1 MTEAAADSN
10 EDPLEETEDLEPLEP
25 DDGGTFQQVTN
36 LLNIMDSGAAKTDAA
51 GAGPDMRKTL
61 ASVIITEK
69 ATSEP
74 SVVMNALIRCLQVPK
89 ISTQRKV
96 NIYNILQEIIQQE
109 GELEEQGVQR
119 LVAIAS
125 KEMRETLE
133 AEGYVKAEVASDT
146 LAALSRNHFSL
157 VMYELQHHLKPL
169 NLTDEFVIITLAKLA
184 NGNVFEFMPYMG
196 ITLATIFTM
205 LRLANEAKMRQVIC
219 SATETFCETVQF
231 YLRHLED
238 SVYPV
243 MTEDQFAVKLFP
255 LYRYF
260 VTVWLRNQNP
270 EVKLGVIKSLKP
282 MLNLLLP
289 NDDLRDQVYDYIP
302 LLLAE
307 YRGSLEALFITQVL
321 RQILEMSVTTNTPV
335 PEMQLHTIFT
345 ELHVQV
351 CAKVPAQQQY
361 SSQNLVE
368 IVQCF
373 IALARSYP
381 KELMKF
387 FFSQIEM
394 SKEAI
399 RVGTLT
405 LIRAVVSADEPRMN
419 IRTISLAIRVV
430 KNTLSDTRFKVRMA
444 ILRIIGQLALSGYQ
458 DRIKGWG
465 LKYVSVQ
472 LTLSTYKLTNHRES
486 FYQRDLEEKMV
497 HKVTM
502 DTVRIITSSV
512 SGMTN
517 EFWVRLLC
525 YIMETDYTEALTPI
539 CISLTNLAERQLH
552 TKDAAAGVASKSKH
566 GSVQKSR
573 QPGQR
578 PALII
583 PEEVLKLCKLP
594 LAGSF
599 LMSPPPAP
607 CPRTPPCG
615 DSAVLQ
621 VWLVWVSVS
630 QQVPSVDLPA
640 PQKLL
645 ARLLVLMS
653 SPYKGEGRGI
663 AMLNLLRTLSQSIA
677 PSMADMWEVEIPLL
691 VKYLEEHTEF
701 TWNQKTWED
710 KLIQFLRNSLKKTR
724 GSNWSLRLSKEL
736 NNQIESF
743 DSPSLEKGFLYRALG
758 FTLAMGLEADKV
770 EVLLLELLYKTDYSN
785 DFDREG
791 VILCFGLCA
800 RGQVKTV
807 LNVLHDF
814 EERIQESEQSWQ
826 IGAWRKDHPWRR
838 ETVKSALMVIYSCVA
853 SYCHPQMLL
862 THVDNP
868 ITAKIIHHYS
878 SSCQDICLKMAFM
891 KSVMQ
896 VTKAIKNIKDLEDF
910 QFAQKMTLTGII
922 TATIKE
928 EPTDSLVS
936 PVRTMAMEAL
946 SHLSNLKPFY
956 SMEENNELMDIS
968 IHSVISL
975 QPPAED
981 NESIQTLYA
990 NAMHAL
996 EQLMEGLM
1004 QRQLD
1009 PKGLQ
1014 EMVHLLEKWILS
1026 EKEGEREKAT
1036 NLHLHLMQIYVQ
1048 SIGVCIPLKLGQFG
1062 MLVGLM
1068 APCTCDSHRR
1078 TRIASM
1084 DVLSSLLDL
1093 HASQTCSSWGPSKE
1107 LELAKCKEDL
1117 QGPDV
1122 EKIFSAS
1129 SRIAKVACVQ
1139 FNCDEVV
1146 SLIQKLCENIGAMDL
1161 QHDKAS
1167 VTWIGTF
1174 LQMRA
1179 KELEDKV
1186 AEILGA
1192 ILVHLPVVDH
1202 LEVRR
1207 CLIEGILLLAHYH
1220 QETVL
1225 TSLLRQP
1232 LPMERHL
1239 TEVWLAVAENVPF
1252 ARTMLHGLMGRLQS
1266 RFTPKANATSKADIW
1281 RLAAVD
1287 PLMTLCTIHLLIQK
1301 IDVNDKLL
1309 DLFPDLIYT
1318 LLLQLSSSQG
1328 PEAMSPVLKTWRL
1341 VHAGMLPEEIN
1352 LQRITIQ
1359 SMQLLFRRLNSEQL
1373 VHTLEEQGVWAL
1385 LQSSSTFLQGVGLL
1399 ARLCMRSMEG
1409 YRQRLSELVL
1419 RGMDS
1424 DVLSCRI
1431 SSTAVCVEFMS
1442 DPVLYQEKLLKPTVL
1457 LLEKGADQED
1467 EALRVLSL
1475 RALGNMAL
1483 GAPKKVRQYRK
1494 LLLEKCLDSLRG
1506 PVSTSVTSEGMEALA
1521 KILAELREGDVG
1533 SSFSVLCEQ
1542 CRAFFDSESELLR
1555 LKAFVLF
1562 GRLAKVVG
1570 ISKKHFFKEEVK
1582 KAWIP
1587 LLLHCQDPCPD
1598 AAQVSEGHP
1607 AVRSDTC
1614 SPLETLENP
1623 AGNCHL
1629 SEMLSSQIHQWLTLF
1644 FHAVW
1649 RLPCGAYFWKA
1660 CVATVFQCA
1669 HFWGWK
1675 APESSSGRSDSS
1687 TADEMTVLQT
1697 TLCSI
1702 LTQKKPAVLY
1712 SFLLG
1717 TMTYV
1722 SSNLP
1727 RIRSAACDLAGVI
1740 MKQMSAHHLK
1750 KLDFPALRD
1759 WPARGLPR
1767 KTTIWAWSPSVPQA
1781 FCPAPHHEYLR
1792 NASSLI
1798 PSTDPHGARVLWVI
1812 FVSPLEASR
1821 RPRWGDVCADT
1832 APPAVSWLQTQGFPF
1847 LSPREPRAVTMVA
1860 WGEQGAFHW
1869 LSGPRGGG
1877 DGRAGS

>member
-1 MTEAAADSN
+1 MSRELLERSNEDGGELVEEMTEAVVGSDEGPA
-10 EDPLEETEDLEPLEP
+10 EETEDLEPLEP
-25 DDGGTFQQVTN
+25 DDDGGTFQQVTN
-36 LLNIMDSGAAKTDAA
+36 LLNIMDSGSAKTDTAG
-51 GAGPDMRKTL
+51 GAGPDMRKML

-69 ATSEP
+69 ATTEP
-74 SVVMNALIRCLQVPK
+74 SAVINALIRCLQVPE

-109 GELEEQGVQR
+109 GELEDQGVQR

-125 KEMRETLE
+125 KEMRESLE
-133 AEGYVKAEVASDT
+133 VEGYVKAEVASDT
-146 LAALSRNHFSL
+146 LVALSRNHFNL
-157 VMYELQHHLKPL
+157 VMYELQHHLRPL
-169 NLTDEFVIITLAKLA
+169 NLTDEFVIVTLAKLA

-205 LRLANEAKMRQVIC
+205 LRLTNEAKMCQVIC
-219 SATETFCETVQF
+219 SAMETFCETVQF

-243 MTEDQFAVKLFP
+243 MTEDQFAMKLFP
-255 LYRYF
+255 MYRYF
-260 VTVWLRNQNP
+260 VTVWLRNHNP

-282 MLNLLLP
+282 MLTLLLP
-289 NDDLRDQVYDYIP
+289 NDDLRNQLYDYVP

-307 YRGSLEALFITQVL
+307 YRGGLEALFITQVL
-321 RQILEMSVTTNTPV
+321 RQILETSVTTNTPV
-335 PEMQLHTIFT
+335 PQMQLHTIFT
-345 ELHVQV
+345 ELHIQV
-351 CAKVPAQQQY
+351 CAKAPAQQQY
-361 SSQNLVE
+361 SSQNLAE
-368 IVQCF
+368 IVHCF
-373 IALARSYP
+373 IALAQSYP

-387 FFSQIEM
+387 FLGQMEM
-394 SKEAI
+394 SQEAI

-405 LIRAVVSADEPRMN
+405 LIRAVVSAAEPRMN
-419 IRTISLAIRVV
+419 VRTIYLAIRVV
-430 KNTLSDTRFKVRMA
+430 KTTLSDTRFKVRMA

-458 DRIKGWG
+458 DRIRGWG

-472 LTLSTYKLTNHRES
+472 LTLSTYKLTNRRES

-517 EFWVRLLC
+517 EFWLRLLC
-525 YIMETDYTEALTPI
+525 YIMETDHTEALTPI
-539 CISLTNLAERQLH
+539 CISLTNLAERQPH
-552 TKDAAAGVASKSKH
+552 TKDVEASVASKSRH
-566 GSVQKSR
+566 
-573 QPGQR
+573 
-578 PALII
+578 
-583 PEEVLKLCKLP
+583 
-594 LAGSF
+594 
-599 LMSPPPAP
+599 
-607 CPRTPPCG
+607 
-615 DSAVLQ
+615 
-621 VWLVWVSVS
+621 
-630 QQVPSVDLPA
+630 VDLPA

-663 AMLNLLRTLSQSIA
+663 AMLNLLRTLSQSIVPA
-677 PSMADMWEVEIPLL
+677 MADMWELEIPLL

-758 FTLAMGLEADKV
+758 FTLATGLEADKV
-770 EVLLLELLYKTDYSN
+770 EALLLDGN

-838 ETVKSALMVIYSCVA
+838 ETVKGALMVMYSCVA

-862 THVDNP
+862 THVDTP
-868 ITAKIIHHYS
+868 ITAKIIHHFS
-878 SSCQDICLKMAFM
+878 SSCQDICLKMAFL
-891 KSVMQ
+891 KSVVQ
-896 VTKAIKNIKDLEDF
+896 VTDAIGNIKELEDF
-910 QFAQKMTLTGII
+910 EFAQKMSLTGII
-922 TATIKE
+922 IATIKA

-936 PVRTMAMEAL
+936 PVRTMAIEAL
-946 SHLSNLKPFY
+946 AHLSSLKPFY
-956 SMEENNELMDIS
+956 STEENNELMDIS
-968 IHSVISL
+968 VHSVISL
-975 QPPAED
+975 QPPLED

-990 NAMHAL
+990 NALQAL
-996 EQLMEGLM
+996 EHLMEGLM

-1026 EKEGEREKAT
+1026 EREGEREKAM
-1036 NLHLHLMQIYVQ
+1036 NLHLRLLQIHVQ
-1048 SIGVCIPLKLGQFG
+1048 SVGVCIPLKLGQFG
-1062 MLVGLM
+1062 TLVGLI
-1068 APCTCDSHRR
+1068 APRTCDSHTR
-1078 TRIASM
+1078 TRVASM

-1093 HASQTCSSWGPSKE
+1093 HASQTCSLWGPSEE
-1107 LELAKCKEDL
+1107 LKLAKCKEDL
-1117 QGPDV
+1117 QGLDM
-1122 EKIFSAS
+1122 EEIFSAS
-1129 SRIAKVACVQ
+1129 SRIAKVVCMQ

-1146 SLIQKLCENIGAMDL
+1146 SLIRKLCENIGAMDL
-1161 QHDKAS
+1161 WHDKAS

-1174 LQMRA
+1174 LQRRT

-1192 ILVHLPVVDH
+1192 ILVQLPVADH
-1202 LEVRR
+1202 PEVRR
-1207 CLIEGILLLAHYH
+1207 LLIEGILLLAHYH

-1232 LPMERHL
+1232 LPMESHL

-1252 ARTMLHGLMGRLQS
+1252 ARTMLHGLMGRLQA
-1266 RFTPKANATSKADIW
+1266 RFTPRANATSKADIW

-1301 IDVNDKLL
+1301 MDMDDRVL

-1318 LLLQLSSSQG
+1318 LLLQLSGSQG
-1328 PEAMSPVLKTWRL
+1328 PEAVSPVLKTWRL
-1341 VHAGMLPEEIN
+1341 VHMGTLPEEIN
-1352 LQRITIQ
+1352 LQRITIK
-1359 SMQLLFRRLNSEQL
+1359 SMQLLFRRLSSEQL
-1373 VHTLEEQGVWAL
+1373 VRTLEEQGVWSL
-1385 LQSSSTFLQGVGLL
+1385 LETGSTFLQGAGLL
-1399 ARLCMRSMEG
+1399 ARFCMRNMEG

-1424 DVLSCRI
+1424 DVLSRRI
-1431 SSTAVCVEFMS
+1431 SGTAVCVEFMS

-1457 LLEKGADQED
+1457 MLEKGVDQED

-1494 LLLEKCLDSLRG
+1494 LLLEKCLGSLRE
-1506 PVSTSVTSEGMEALA
+1506 PVVTSVTSEGMEALA

-1533 SSFSVLCEQ
+1533 SSFGIISER
-1542 CRAFFDSESELLR
+1542 CRAFFDNESELLR

-1562 GRLAKVVG
+1562 GKLAKLVR

-1587 LLLHCQDPCPD
+1587 LMLHCRDPCSE
-1598 AAQVSEGHP
+1598 AAQACKTTMFQCVHFWGRK
-1607 AVRSDTC
+1607 A
-1614 SPLETLENP
+1614 LENSP
-1623 AGNCHL
+1623 GRSNTRATE
-1629 SEMLSSQIHQWLTLF
+1629 EM
-1644 FHAVW
+1644 
-1649 RLPCGAYFWKA
+1649 
-1660 CVATVFQCA
+1660 TVFQ
-1669 HFWGWK
+1669 
-1675 APESSSGRSDSS
+1675 
-1687 TADEMTVLQT
+1687 MM
-1697 TLCSI
+1697 LCSI
-1702 LTQKKPAVLY
+1702 PTQKKPAVLY
-1712 SFLLG
+1712 SFLLE

-1722 SSNLP
+1722 NSNLP
-1727 RIRSAACDLAGVI
+1727 RIRTAACDLAGII
-1740 MKQMSAHHLK
+1740 MQQMPAHHLK
-1750 KLDFPALRD
+1750 KLDFPALRNSLQELQLD
-1759 WPARGLPR
+1759 LDPGVRRAALETL
-1767 KTTIWAWSPSVPQA
+1767 KVLDTCCQHQLLASPEGI
-1781 FCPAPHHEYLR
+1781 C
-1792 NASSLI
+1792 
-1798 PSTDPHGARVLWVI
+1798 
-1812 FVSPLEASR
+1812 
-1821 RPRWGDVCADT
+1821 
-1832 APPAVSWLQTQGFPF
+1832 
-1847 LSPREPRAVTMVA
+1847 
-1860 WGEQGAFHW
+1860 
-1869 LSGPRGGG
+1869 
-1877 DGRAGS
+1877 

>member
-1 MTEAAADSN
+1 MCIRQRTGLFLVVYFCSIQERTPRKEEVEEEMTEAAADSN
-10 EDPLEETEDLEPLEP
+10 EDPSEEMEDLEPLEQ
-25 DDGGTFQQVTN
+25 GTFQQVTN
-36 LLNIMDSGAAKTDAA
+36 LLNIMDSGPAKTDAA

-69 ATSEP
+69 ATTEP
-74 SVVMNALIRCLQVPK
+74 SVVMNALIHCLQVPE
-89 ISTQRKV
+89 ISTQRTV

-119 LVAIAS
+119 LVTIAS
-125 KEMRETLE
+125 KEMRQTLE
-133 AEGYVKAEVASDT
+133 VEGYVKAEVASDT
-146 LAALSRNHFSL
+146 LVALSRNHFSM

-205 LRLANEAKMRQVIC
+205 LRLATEAKMRQVIC
-219 SATETFCETVQF
+219 SAMETFCETVQF
-231 YLRHLED
+231 YLKHLED

-243 MTEDQFAVKLFP
+243 MTEDQFAMKLFP
-255 LYRYF
+255 MYRYF
-260 VTVWLRNQNP
+260 VTVWLRNHNP

-289 NDDLRDQVYDYIP
+289 NDDLRDQLYDYIP

-307 YRGSLEALFITQVL
+307 YRGNLEALFITQVL

-335 PEMQLHTIFT
+335 PQMQLHTIFT
-345 ELHVQV
+345 ELHTQVRSPHPPCTPAPQV
-351 CAKVPAQQQY
+351 CARAPAHQRY
-361 SSQNLVE
+361 SSQNLTE
-368 IVQCF
+368 IIHCF

-387 FFSQIEM
+387 FLSQMEM

-419 IRTISLAIRVV
+419 IRTICLAIRVV
-430 KNTLSDTRFKVRMA
+430 KNTLCDTRFKVRVA
-444 ILRIIGQLALSGYQ
+444 TLRVIGQLALSGYQ

-502 DTVRIITSSV
+502 DTVKIITSSV

-539 CISLTNLAERQLH
+539 CISLTNLAERQVH
-552 TKDAAAGVASKSKH
+552 AEDVEAGMAH
-566 GSVQKSR
+566 KSR
-573 QPGQR
+573 H
-578 PALII
+578 
-583 PEEVLKLCKLP
+583 
-594 LAGSF
+594 
-599 LMSPPPAP
+599 
-607 CPRTPPCG
+607 
-615 DSAVLQ
+615 
-621 VWLVWVSVS
+621 
-630 QQVPSVDLPA
+630 VDLPA

-677 PSMADMWEVEIPLL
+677 PSMADMWELEIPLL

-701 TWNQKTWED
+701 TWNQKAWED

-758 FTLAMGLEADKV
+758 FTLATGLEADKV
-770 EVLLLELLYKTDYSN
+770 EGLLLELLYKTDYGN

-826 IGAWRKDHPWRR
+826 IGAWQKDQPWRR
-838 ETVKSALMVIYSCVA
+838 ETVKSALMVMYSCVA
-853 SYCHPQMLL
+853 LYCHPQMLL

-878 SSCQDICLKMAFM
+878 SSCQDLCLKMAFM
-891 KSVMQ
+891 KSVVQ
-896 VTKAIKNIKDLEDF
+896 VTNAIKNIKDLEDF

-922 TATIKE
+922 MATIKAE
-928 EPTDSLVS
+928 ATDSLVS

-956 SMEENNELMDIS
+956 STEENNELMDIS
-968 IHSVISL
+968 IRSVISL

-990 NAMHAL
+990 NAKHAL
-996 EQLMEGLM
+996 EQLMESLM

-1026 EKEGEREKAT
+1026 EKEEEREKAMK
-1036 NLHLHLMQIYVQ
+1036 LHLHLMQIYVQ
-1048 SIGVCIPLKLGQFG
+1048 SIGVCIHLKLGQFG
-1062 MLVGLM
+1062 SLVGLV

-1078 TRIASM
+1078 TRMASM
-1084 DVLSSLLDL
+1084 GVLSGLLDL

-1117 QGPDV
+1117 QGLDV

-1129 SRIAKVACVQ
+1129 SRIAKVACMQ
-1139 FNCDEVV
+1139 FSCDEVV
-1146 SLIQKLCENIGAMDL
+1146 SLIRKLCENIGALDL

-1167 VTWIGTF
+1167 VTWIGTC

-1186 AEILGA
+1186 DEILGA
-1192 ILVHLPVVDH
+1192 ILVQLPVVDH

-1207 CLIEGILLLAHYH
+1207 LLIEGILLLAHYH

-1232 LPMERHL
+1232 LPMESHL

-1266 RFTPKANATSKADIW
+1266 RFTPRANATSKADIW

-1301 IDVNDKLL
+1301 MDMDDKLL
-1309 DLFPDLIYT
+1309 DLFPDLVYT

-1328 PEAMSPVLKTWRL
+1328 PEAVSPVLKTWRL
-1341 VHAGMLPEEIN
+1341 VHTGTLPEEIN
-1352 LQRITIQ
+1352 LQRVTIK
-1359 SMQLLFRRLNSEQL
+1359 SMQLLFRRLNNEQL

-1385 LQSSSTFLQGVGLL
+1385 LQSSSTFLRGVGLL
-1399 ARLCMRSMEG
+1399 ARLCMRSVEG

-1442 DPVLYQEKLLKPTVL
+1442 DPVLYQEKLLKPTVWM
-1457 LLEKGADQED
+1457 LEKGADQED

-1494 LLLEKCLDSLRG
+1494 LLLEKCLDSLRE
-1506 PVSTSVTSEGMEALA
+1506 PVNTSVTSEGMEALA
-1521 KILAELREGDVG
+1521 KILAELREGDMG
-1533 SSFSVLCEQ
+1533 SSFGIICEH
-1542 CRAFFDSESELLR
+1542 CRAFFDNESELLR

-1562 GRLAKVVG
+1562 GKLAKVVRS
-1570 ISKKHFFKEEVK
+1570 SKKHFFKEEVRR
-1582 KAWIP
+1582 AWIP
-1587 LLLHCQDPCPD
+1587 LMLHCQDPCPD
-1598 AAQVSEGHP
+1598 AAQ
-1607 AVRSDTC
+1607 
-1614 SPLETLENP
+1614 
-1623 AGNCHL
+1623 
-1629 SEMLSSQIHQWLTLF
+1629 
-1644 FHAVW
+1644 
-1649 RLPCGAYFWKA
+1649 A
-1660 CVATVFQCA
+1660 CMATMFQCV

-1675 APESSSGRSDSS
+1675 ALESSSGRRDSS
-1687 TADEMTVLQT
+1687 TADGMTVFQT

-1712 SFLLG
+1712 SFLLE

-1722 SSNLP
+1722 NSNLP
-1727 RIRSAACDLAGVI
+1727 RIRISACNLAGII
-1740 MKQMSAHHLK
+1740 MKQMSAHHLR
-1750 KLDFPALRD
+1750 KLDFP
-1759 WPARGLPR
+1759 
-1767 KTTIWAWSPSVPQA
+1767 T
-1781 FCPAPHHEYLR
+1781 LR
-1792 NASSLI
+1792 NSLQELQLDLDPGVRKAALETLNILDTCSQHPLWASS
-1798 PSTDPHGARVLWVI
+1798 
-1812 FVSPLEASR
+1812 
-1821 RPRWGDVCADT
+1821 
-1832 APPAVSWLQTQGFPF
+1832 
-1847 LSPREPRAVTMVA
+1847 
-1860 WGEQGAFHW
+1860 
-1869 LSGPRGGG
+1869 GGLC
-1877 DGRAGS
+1877 

>member
-1 MTEAAADSN
+1 MLQELLERSNVEGGELVEEMTEAVVGSN
-10 EDPLEETEDLEPLEP
+10 EGPAEETEDLEPLEP
-25 DDGGTFQQVTN
+25 DDDGGTFQQVTN
-36 LLNIMDSGAAKTDAA
+36 LLNVMDSGSAKTDAA
-51 GAGPDMRKTL
+51 GGAGPDMRKML

-69 ATSEP
+69 ATTEP
-74 SVVMNALIRCLQVPK
+74 SAVINALIRCLQVPE

-109 GELEEQGVQR
+109 GELEDQGVQR

-125 KEMRETLE
+125 KEMRESLE
-133 AEGYVKAEVASDT
+133 VEGYAKAEAASDT
-146 LAALSRNHFSL
+146 LVALSRNHFSL

-169 NLTDEFVIITLAKLA
+169 NLTDEFVIVTLAKLA

-205 LRLANEAKMRQVIC
+205 LRLTNEAKMCQVIC
-219 SATETFCETVQF
+219 SAMETFCEMVQF

-243 MTEDQFAVKLFP
+243 MTEDQFAMKLFP
-255 LYRYF
+255 MYRYF
-260 VTVWLRNQNP
+260 VTVWLRNHNP

-282 MLNLLLP
+282 MLTLLLP
-289 NDDLRDQVYDYIP
+289 NDDLRNQLYDYIP

-307 YRGSLEALFITQVL
+307 YRGGLEALFITQVL
-321 RQILEMSVTTNTPV
+321 RQILETSVTTNTPV
-335 PEMQLHTIFT
+335 PQMQLHTIFT
-345 ELHVQV
+345 ELHFQV
-351 CAKVPAQQQY
+351 CAKAPAQQQY
-361 SSQNLVE
+361 SSQNLAE
-368 IVQCF
+368 IVHCF

-387 FFSQIEM
+387 FLGQMEM
-394 SKEAI
+394 SQEAI

-405 LIRAVVSADEPRMN
+405 LIRAIVSAAEPRMN
-419 IRTISLAIRVV
+419 VRTIYLAIRVV
-430 KNTLSDTRFKVRMA
+430 KTTLSDTRFKVRMA

-472 LTLSTYKLTNHRES
+472 LTLSTYKLTNRRES

-502 DTVRIITSSV
+502 DTVQIITSSV

-517 EFWVRLLC
+517 EFWLRLLC
-525 YIMETDYTEALTPI
+525 YIMETDHTEALTPI
-539 CISLTNLAERQLH
+539 CISLTNLVEHQPR
-552 TKDAAAGVASKSKH
+552 TKDVEASVASKSRH
-566 GSVQKSR
+566 
-573 QPGQR
+573 
-578 PALII
+578 
-583 PEEVLKLCKLP
+583 
-594 LAGSF
+594 
-599 LMSPPPAP
+599 
-607 CPRTPPCG
+607 
-615 DSAVLQ
+615 
-621 VWLVWVSVS
+621 
-630 QQVPSVDLPA
+630 VDLPA

-677 PSMADMWEVEIPLL
+677 PAMADVWELEIPLL

-701 TWNQKTWED
+701 TCNQKTWED

-724 GSNWSLRLSKEL
+724 GSTWSLRLSKEL
-736 NNQIESF
+736 NSQIESF

-758 FTLAMGLEADKV
+758 FTLATGLEADKV
-770 EVLLLELLYKTDYSN
+770 ETLLLELLYKTDYGN

-838 ETVKSALMVIYSCVA
+838 ETVKGALMVMYSCVA

-862 THVDNP
+862 THVDTP
-868 ITAKIIHHYS
+868 ITAKIIHHFS
-878 SSCQDICLKMAFM
+878 SSCQDICLKMAFL
-891 KSVMQ
+891 KSVVQ
-896 VTKAIKNIKDLEDF
+896 VTDAIGNIKDLEDF
-910 QFAQKMTLTGII
+910 EFAQKMSLTGII
-922 TATIKE
+922 IATIKA

-936 PVRTMAMEAL
+936 PVRTMAIEAL
-946 SHLSNLKPFY
+946 SHLSLKPFY
-956 SMEENNELMDIS
+956 STEENNELMDIS

-975 QPPAED
+975 QPPLED

-990 NAMHAL
+990 NALQAL
-996 EQLMEGLM
+996 EHLMEGLM

-1014 EMVHLLEKWILS
+1014 EMAHLLGKWILS
-1026 EKEGEREKAT
+1026 EREGEREKAM
-1036 NLHLHLMQIYVQ
+1036 NLHLHLLQIHVQ
-1048 SIGVCIPLKLGQFG
+1048 NAGVCIPLKPGQFG
-1062 MLVGLM
+1062 TLVGLI
-1068 APCTCDSHRR
+1068 APRTCDSHTR
-1078 TRIASM
+1078 TRMASM

-1093 HASQTCSSWGPSKE
+1093 HASQTCSLWGPSEE

-1117 QGPDV
+1117 QGLDM
-1122 EKIFSAS
+1122 EETFSAS
-1129 SRIAKVACVQ
+1129 SRIAKVVCMQ

-1161 QHDKAS
+1161 WHDKAS

-1174 LQMRA
+1174 LQRRT

-1192 ILVHLPVVDH
+1192 ILVHLPVADH
-1202 LEVRR
+1202 PEVRR
-1207 CLIEGILLLAHYH
+1207 LLIEGILLLAHYH

-1232 LPMERHL
+1232 LPMESHL

-1252 ARTMLHGLMGRLQS
+1252 ARTMLHGLMGRLQA
-1266 RFTPKANATSKADIW
+1266 RFTPRANATSKADIW

-1301 IDVNDKLL
+1301 MDMDDKVL

-1318 LLLQLSSSQG
+1318 LLLQLSGSQG
-1328 PEAMSPVLKTWRL
+1328 PEAVSPVLKTWRL
-1341 VHAGMLPEEIN
+1341 VHMGTLPKEIN
-1352 LQRITIQ
+1352 LQRITIK
-1359 SMQLLFRRLNSEQL
+1359 SMKLLFRRLSSEQL
-1373 VHTLEEQGVWAL
+1373 VRTLEEQGVWSL
-1385 LQSSSTFLQGVGLL
+1385 LQTSSTVLQGAGLL
-1399 ARLCMRSMEG
+1399 ARFCMRNMEG

-1424 DVLSCRI
+1424 DVLCCRI

-1457 LLEKGADQED
+1457 MLEKGVDQED

-1494 LLLEKCLDSLRG
+1494 LLLEKCLGSLRE
-1506 PVSTSVTSEGMEALA
+1506 PVVTSVTSEGMEALA

-1533 SSFSVLCEQ
+1533 SSFGIISER
-1542 CRAFFDSESELLR
+1542 CRAFFDNESELLR

-1562 GRLAKVVG
+1562 GKLAKLVR

-1587 LLLHCQDPCPD
+1587 LILHCQDPCSE
-1598 AAQVSEGHP
+1598 AAQ
-1607 AVRSDTC
+1607 
-1614 SPLETLENP
+1614 
-1623 AGNCHL
+1623 
-1629 SEMLSSQIHQWLTLF
+1629 
-1644 FHAVW
+1644 
-1649 RLPCGAYFWKA
+1649 A
-1660 CVATVFQCA
+1660 CMTTMFQCV

-1675 APESSSGRSDSS
+1675 ALENSPGRSNTS
-1687 TADEMTVLQT
+1687 AAEEMTVFQMM
-1697 TLCSI
+1697 LCSI
-1702 LTQKKPAVLY
+1702 PTQKKPAVLH
-1712 SFLLG
+1712 SFFLE

-1722 SSNLP
+1722 NSNLP
-1727 RIRSAACDLAGVI
+1727 RIRMAACDLAGII
-1740 MKQMSAHHLK
+1740 MQQMPAHHLK
-1750 KLDFPALRD
+1750 KLDFPALRNSLQELQLD
-1759 WPARGLPR
+1759 LDPGVRRAALETL
-1767 KTTIWAWSPSVPQA
+1767 KVLDTCCQHQLLASPEGI
-1781 FCPAPHHEYLR
+1781 C
-1792 NASSLI
+1792 
-1798 PSTDPHGARVLWVI
+1798 
-1812 FVSPLEASR
+1812 
-1821 RPRWGDVCADT
+1821 
-1832 APPAVSWLQTQGFPF
+1832 
-1847 LSPREPRAVTMVA
+1847 
-1860 WGEQGAFHW
+1860 
-1869 LSGPRGGG
+1869 
-1877 DGRAGS
+1877 

>member
-1 MTEAAADSN
+1 LEEEMTEAAADSN

-566 GSVQKSR
+566 
-573 QPGQR
+573 
-578 PALII
+578 
-583 PEEVLKLCKLP
+583 
-594 LAGSF
+594 
-599 LMSPPPAP
+599 
-607 CPRTPPCG
+607 
-615 DSAVLQ
+615 
-621 VWLVWVSVS
+621 
-630 QQVPSVDLPA
+630 VDLPA

-1014 EMVHLLEKWILS
+1014 EMVHVTRLLGSWLLS
-1026 EKEGEREKAT
+1026 LQGLCWGAFEQGSLSLVACYT
-1036 NLHLHLMQIYVQ
+1036 
-1048 SIGVCIPLKLGQFG
+1048 IPLKLGQFG

-1352 LQRITIQ
+1352 LQRCSWGWITIQ

-1431 SSTAVCVEFMS
+1431 SSTAVCVEVRLGFMS

-1598 AAQVSEGHP
+1598 AAQ
-1607 AVRSDTC
+1607 
-1614 SPLETLENP
+1614 
-1623 AGNCHL
+1623 
-1629 SEMLSSQIHQWLTLF
+1629 
-1644 FHAVW
+1644 
-1649 RLPCGAYFWKA
+1649 A

-1759 WPARGLPR
+1759 SLQELQLDSDPGVRRAALETL
-1767 KTTIWAWSPSVPQA
+1767 KILDTCSQ
-1781 FCPAPHHEYLR
+1781 HLLL
-1792 NASSLI
+1792 ASS
-1798 PSTDPHGARVLWVI
+1798 G
-1812 FVSPLEASR
+1812 
-1821 RPRWGDVCADT
+1821 
-1832 APPAVSWLQTQGFPF
+1832 GFC
-1847 LSPREPRAVTMVA
+1847 
-1860 WGEQGAFHW
+1860 
-1869 LSGPRGGG
+1869 
-1877 DGRAGS
+1877 

>member
-1 MTEAAADSN
+1 MTEAAVDSK
-10 EDPLEETEDLEPLEP
+10 EDPSEEAEDLEPLEP
-25 DDGGTFQQVTN
+25 DDRGTFQQVTN
-36 LLNIMDSGAAKTDAA
+36 LLNIMDSGSAKTDAA

-69 ATSEP
+69 ATTEP
-74 SVVMNALIRCLQVPK
+74 SVVLHALIRCLQVPE
-89 ISTQRKV
+89 
-96 NIYNILQEIIQQE
+96 EIIQQE

-146 LAALSRNHFSL
+146 LVALSRNHFSL

-169 NLTDEFVIITLAKLA
+169 HLTDEFVIITLAKLA

-205 LRLANEAKMRQVIC
+205 LRLANEAKMRQAIC
-219 SATETFCETVQF
+219 GAMETFCETVQF

-238 SVYPV
+238 SAYPV
-243 MTEDQFAVKLFP
+243 MTEDQLALKLFP
-255 LYRYF
+255 MYRYF
-260 VTVWLRNQNP
+260 VTVWLRDHNP

-282 MLNLLLP
+282 MLSVLLP
-289 NDDLRDQVYDYIP
+289 TDDLREQLYDYTP

-307 YRGSLEALFITQVL
+307 YRGGLEALFVTQVL
-321 RQILEMSVTTNTPV
+321 RQILEVSVTTNTPV
-335 PEMQLHTIFT
+335 PQMQLHTIFT
-345 ELHVQV
+345 ELHIQV
-351 CAKVPAQQQY
+351 CAKAPAQEQY
-361 SSQNLVE
+361 SSQNLAE
-368 IVQCF
+368 IVHCF

-387 FFSQIEM
+387 FLGQMEM

-419 IRTISLAIRVV
+419 IRTIYLAIRVV

-472 LTLSTYKLTNHRES
+472 LTLSTYKLTNHREG
-486 FYQRDLEEKMV
+486 FNQRELEEKMV

-502 DTVRIITSSV
+502 DTVKIITSSV
-512 SGMTN
+512 SGITD

-525 YIMETDYTEALTPI
+525 YIMETEYTEALAPI

-552 TKDAAAGVASKSKH
+552 AKDAEASVASKGRH
-566 GSVQKSR
+566 
-573 QPGQR
+573 
-578 PALII
+578 
-583 PEEVLKLCKLP
+583 
-594 LAGSF
+594 
-599 LMSPPPAP
+599 
-607 CPRTPPCG
+607 
-615 DSAVLQ
+615 
-621 VWLVWVSVS
+621 
-630 QQVPSVDLPA
+630 VDLPA

-645 ARLLVLMS
+645 ARLLAGAGPHWRLGALQVLMS

-677 PSMADMWEVEIPLL
+677 PSMADMWELEIPLL

-758 FTLAMGLEADKV
+758 FTLATGLEADKV
-770 EVLLLELLYKTDYSN
+770 EMLLLELLYKTDYGN

-791 VILCFGLCA
+791 VVLCFGLCA

-807 LNVLHDF
+807 LNVLRDF
-814 EERIQESEQSWQ
+814 EERIQESELSWQ

-838 ETVKSALMVIYSCVA
+838 ETVKSALMVMYSCVA

-862 THVDNP
+862 THVDSP

-878 SSCQDICLKMAFM
+878 SSCQDVCLKMAFM
-891 KSVMQ
+891 KSVVQ
-896 VTKAIKNIKDLEDF
+896 VANAIKNIKDLEDF

-922 TATIKE
+922 MATIKA

-956 SMEENNELMDIS
+956 STEENNELMDIS
-968 IHSVISL
+968 IRSVISL

-990 NAMHAL
+990 NAKHAL
-996 EQLMEGLM
+996 EQLMESLM

-1026 EKEGEREKAT
+1026 EKEGEREKAMS
-1036 NLHLHLMQIYVQ
+1036 LHLHLMHIYVQ
-1048 SIGVCIPLKLGQFG
+1048 SVGVRIPLKLGQFG
-1062 MLVGLM
+1062 TLVGLI

-1078 TRIASM
+1078 TRLASM
-1084 DVLSSLLDL
+1084 GVLSSLLDL

-1107 LELAKCKEDL
+1107 LERAKCKEDL
-1117 QGPDV
+1117 QGLDV

-1146 SLIQKLCENIGAMDL
+1146 SLMQKLCENIGAMDL

-1167 VTWIGTF
+1167 VTWIVTF

-1192 ILVHLPVVDH
+1192 ILAQLPVVDH
-1202 LEVRR
+1202 REARR
-1207 CLIEGILLLAHYH
+1207 PLIEGILLLAHYH

-1225 TSLLRQP
+1225 TALLRQP
-1232 LPMERHL
+1232 LPMESHL

-1252 ARTMLHGLMGRLQS
+1252 ARTMLRGLMGRLQS
-1266 RFTPKANATSKADIW
+1266 SFTPRAHATSKADIW
-1281 RLAAVD
+1281 RQAAVD
-1287 PLMTLCTIHLLIQK
+1287 PLMTLCTIHLLVQK
-1301 IDVNDKLL
+1301 TAVDDKLL
-1309 DLFPDLIYT
+1309 ELFPDLTYA
-1318 LLLQLSSSQG
+1318 LLLQLSVRG
-1328 PEAMSPVLKTWRL
+1328 PEAASPVLKTWRL
-1341 VHAGMLPEEIN
+1341 VHTGALPEEIN
-1352 LQRITIQ
+1352 LQRITIK
-1359 SMQLLFRRLNSEQL
+1359 SLQLLFGRLSNEQL
-1373 VHTLEEQGVWAL
+1373 VQSLEEQNVWAL
-1385 LQSSSTFLQGVGLL
+1385 LQGSSTFLQGVGLL

-1409 YRQRLSELVL
+1409 YRQRLLELVL

-1424 DVLSCRI
+1424 DILSCRV

-1442 DPVLYQEKLLKPTVL
+1442 DPVLYQEELLKPTVSM
-1457 LLEKGADQED
+1457 LEKGADQED

-1483 GAPKKVRQYRK
+1483 GAPKKVRRYRK
-1494 LLLEKCLDSLRG
+1494 LLLEKCLDSLRE
-1506 PVSTSVTSEGMEALA
+1506 PMNTSVASEGMEALA
-1521 KILAELREGDVG
+1521 KILGELREGDLG
-1533 SSFSVLCEQ
+1533 PSFGTICEQ
-1542 CRAFFDSESELLR
+1542 CRAFFDNESELLR
-1555 LKAFVLF
+1555 FKAFVLF
-1562 GRLAKVVG
+1562 GKLAKVVR

-1587 LLLHCQDPCPD
+1587 LMLHCQDPCSD
-1598 AAQVSEGHP
+1598 AAKVRHALLSVSRGVGTAGPKRRMCEGVPPPPLLVPHARLGRGLFRGP
-1607 AVRSDTC
+1607 TDRLMEA
-1614 SPLETLENP
+1614 SPLF
-1623 AGNCHL
+1623 G
-1629 SEMLSSQIHQWLTLF
+1629 
-1644 FHAVW
+1644 
-1649 RLPCGAYFWKA
+1649 G
-1660 CVATVFQCA
+1660 
-1669 HFWGWK
+1669 
-1675 APESSSGRSDSS
+1675 
-1687 TADEMTVLQT
+1687 
-1697 TLCSI
+1697 
-1702 LTQKKPAVLY
+1702 TQR
-1712 SFLLG
+1712 SFLLRLLPAG
-1717 TMTYV
+1717 LLCPV
-1722 SSNLP
+1722 SLLFQW
-1727 RIRSAACDLAGVI
+1727 ILQLAITLGCDDSVTL
-1740 MKQMSAHHLK
+1740 KTHLK
-1750 KLDFPALRD
+1750 
-1759 WPARGLPR
+1759 
-1767 KTTIWAWSPSVPQA
+1767 
-1781 FCPAPHHEYLR
+1781 
-1792 NASSLI
+1792 SL
-1798 PSTDPHGARVLWVI
+1798 
-1812 FVSPLEASR
+1812 
-1821 RPRWGDVCADT
+1821 
-1832 APPAVSWLQTQGFPF
+1832 
-1847 LSPREPRAVTMVA
+1847 
-1860 WGEQGAFHW
+1860 
-1869 LSGPRGGG
+1869 LSGSPWGRPGLGLRCSEGGVPSL
-1877 DGRAGS
+1877 ALHTAVLLPTEAQLLCCFELLPQLPLL

>member
-1 MTEAAADSN
+1 MLQELLERSNVEGGELVEEMTEAVVGSN
-10 EDPLEETEDLEPLEP
+10 EGPAEETEDLEPLEP
-25 DDGGTFQQVTN
+25 DDDGGTFQQVTN
-36 LLNIMDSGAAKTDAA
+36 LLNVMDSGSAKTDAA
-51 GAGPDMRKTL
+51 GGAGPDMRKML

-69 ATSEP
+69 ATTEP
-74 SVVMNALIRCLQVPK
+74 SAVINALIRCLQVPE

-109 GELEEQGVQR
+109 GELEDQGVQR

-125 KEMRETLE
+125 KEMRESLE
-133 AEGYVKAEVASDT
+133 VEGYAKAEAASDT
-146 LAALSRNHFSL
+146 LVALSRNHFSL

-169 NLTDEFVIITLAKLA
+169 NLTDEFVIVTLAKLA

-205 LRLANEAKMRQVIC
+205 LRLTNEAKMCQVIC
-219 SATETFCETVQF
+219 SAMETFCEMVQF

-243 MTEDQFAVKLFP
+243 MTEDQFAMKLFP
-255 LYRYF
+255 MYRYF
-260 VTVWLRNQNP
+260 VTVWLRNHNP

-282 MLNLLLP
+282 MLTLLLP
-289 NDDLRDQVYDYIP
+289 NDDLRNQLYDYIP

-307 YRGSLEALFITQVL
+307 YRGGLEALFITQVL
-321 RQILEMSVTTNTPV
+321 RQILETSVTTNTPV
-335 PEMQLHTIFT
+335 PQMQLHTIFT
-345 ELHVQV
+345 ELHFQV
-351 CAKVPAQQQY
+351 CAKAPAQQQY
-361 SSQNLVE
+361 SSQNLAE
-368 IVQCF
+368 IVHCF

-387 FFSQIEM
+387 FLGQMEM
-394 SKEAI
+394 SQEAI

-405 LIRAVVSADEPRMN
+405 LIRAIVSAAEPRMN
-419 IRTISLAIRVV
+419 VRTIYLAIRVV
-430 KNTLSDTRFKVRMA
+430 KTTLSDTRFKVRMA

-472 LTLSTYKLTNHRES
+472 LTLSTYKLTNRRES

-502 DTVRIITSSV
+502 DTVQIITSSV

-517 EFWVRLLC
+517 EFWLRLLC
-525 YIMETDYTEALTPI
+525 YIMETDHTEALTPI
-539 CISLTNLAERQLH
+539 CISLTNLVEHQPR
-552 TKDAAAGVASKSKH
+552 TKDVEASVASKSRH
-566 GSVQKSR
+566 
-573 QPGQR
+573 
-578 PALII
+578 
-583 PEEVLKLCKLP
+583 
-594 LAGSF
+594 
-599 LMSPPPAP
+599 
-607 CPRTPPCG
+607 
-615 DSAVLQ
+615 
-621 VWLVWVSVS
+621 
-630 QQVPSVDLPA
+630 VDLPA

-677 PSMADMWEVEIPLL
+677 PAMADVWELEIPLL

-701 TWNQKTWED
+701 TCNQKTWED

-724 GSNWSLRLSKEL
+724 GSTWSLRLSKEL
-736 NNQIESF
+736 NSQIESF

-758 FTLAMGLEADKV
+758 FTLATGLEADKV
-770 EVLLLELLYKTDYSN
+770 ETLLLELLYKTDYGN

-838 ETVKSALMVIYSCVA
+838 ETVKGALMVMYSCVA

-862 THVDNP
+862 THVDTP
-868 ITAKIIHHYS
+868 ITAKIIHHFS
-878 SSCQDICLKMAFM
+878 SSCQDICLKMAFL
-891 KSVMQ
+891 KSVVQ
-896 VTKAIKNIKDLEDF
+896 VTDAIGNIKDLEDF
-910 QFAQKMTLTGII
+910 EFAQKMSLTGII
-922 TATIKE
+922 IATIKA

-936 PVRTMAMEAL
+936 PVRTMAIEAL
-946 SHLSNLKPFY
+946 SHLSSLKPFY
-956 SMEENNELMDIS
+956 STEENNELMDIS

-975 QPPAED
+975 QPPLED

-990 NAMHAL
+990 NALQAL
-996 EQLMEGLM
+996 EHLMEGLM

-1014 EMVHLLEKWILS
+1014 EMAHLLGKWILS
-1026 EKEGEREKAT
+1026 EREGEREKAM
-1036 NLHLHLMQIYVQ
+1036 NLHLHLLQIHVQ
-1048 SIGVCIPLKLGQFG
+1048 NAGVCIPLKPGQFG
-1062 MLVGLM
+1062 TLVGLI
-1068 APCTCDSHRR
+1068 APRTCDSHTR
-1078 TRIASM
+1078 TRMASM

-1093 HASQTCSSWGPSKE
+1093 HASQTCSLWGPSEE

-1117 QGPDV
+1117 QGLDM
-1122 EKIFSAS
+1122 EETFSAS
-1129 SRIAKVACVQ
+1129 SRIAK
-1139 FNCDEVV
+1139 
-1146 SLIQKLCENIGAMDL
+1146 KLCENIGAMDL
-1161 QHDKAS
+1161 WHDKAS

-1174 LQMRA
+1174 LQRRT

-1192 ILVHLPVVDH
+1192 ILVHLPVADH
-1202 LEVRR
+1202 PEVRR
-1207 CLIEGILLLAHYH
+1207 LLIEGILLLAHYH

-1232 LPMERHL
+1232 LPMESHL

-1252 ARTMLHGLMGRLQS
+1252 ARTMLHGLMGRLQA
-1266 RFTPKANATSKADIW
+1266 RFTPRANATSKADIW

-1301 IDVNDKLL
+1301 MDMDDKVL

-1318 LLLQLSSSQG
+1318 LLLQLSGSQG
-1328 PEAMSPVLKTWRL
+1328 PEAVSPVLKTWRL
-1341 VHAGMLPEEIN
+1341 VHMGTLPKEIN
-1352 LQRITIQ
+1352 LQRITIK
-1359 SMQLLFRRLNSEQL
+1359 SMKLLFRRLSSEQL
-1373 VHTLEEQGVWAL
+1373 VRTLEEQGVWSL
-1385 LQSSSTFLQGVGLL
+1385 LQTSSTVLQGAGLL
-1399 ARLCMRSMEG
+1399 ARFCMRNMEG

-1424 DVLSCRI
+1424 DVLCCRI

-1457 LLEKGADQED
+1457 MLEKGVDQED

-1494 LLLEKCLDSLRG
+1494 LLLEKCLGSLRE
-1506 PVSTSVTSEGMEALA
+1506 PVVTSVTSEGMEALA

-1533 SSFSVLCEQ
+1533 SSFGIISER
-1542 CRAFFDSESELLR
+1542 CRAFFDNESELLR

-1562 GRLAKVVG
+1562 GKLAKLVR

-1587 LLLHCQDPCPD
+1587 LILHCQDPCSE
-1598 AAQVSEGHP
+1598 AAQ
-1607 AVRSDTC
+1607 
-1614 SPLETLENP
+1614 
-1623 AGNCHL
+1623 
-1629 SEMLSSQIHQWLTLF
+1629 
-1644 FHAVW
+1644 
-1649 RLPCGAYFWKA
+1649 A
-1660 CVATVFQCA
+1660 CMTTMFQCV

-1675 APESSSGRSDSS
+1675 ALENSPGRSNTS
-1687 TADEMTVLQT
+1687 AAEEMTVFQMM
-1697 TLCSI
+1697 LCSI
-1702 LTQKKPAVLY
+1702 PTQKKPAVLH
-1712 SFLLG
+1712 SFFLE

-1722 SSNLP
+1722 NSNLP
-1727 RIRSAACDLAGVI
+1727 RIRMAACDLAGII
-1740 MKQMSAHHLK
+1740 MQQMPAHHLK
-1750 KLDFPALRD
+1750 KLDFPALRNSLQELQLD
-1759 WPARGLPR
+1759 LDPGVRRAALETL
-1767 KTTIWAWSPSVPQA
+1767 KVLDTCCQHQLLASPEGI
-1781 FCPAPHHEYLR
+1781 C
-1792 NASSLI
+1792 
-1798 PSTDPHGARVLWVI
+1798 
-1812 FVSPLEASR
+1812 
-1821 RPRWGDVCADT
+1821 
-1832 APPAVSWLQTQGFPF
+1832 
-1847 LSPREPRAVTMVA
+1847 
-1860 WGEQGAFHW
+1860 
-1869 LSGPRGGG
+1869 
-1877 DGRAGS
+1877 

>member
-1 MTEAAADSN
+1 MRPLRRGMKAVEELEEEMTEAAADSN

-1759 WPARGLPR
+1759 SLQELQLDSDPGVRRAALETL
-1767 KTTIWAWSPSVPQA
+1767 KILDTCSQ
-1781 FCPAPHHEYLR
+1781 HLLL
-1792 NASSLI
+1792 ASS
-1798 PSTDPHGARVLWVI
+1798 G
-1812 FVSPLEASR
+1812 
-1821 RPRWGDVCADT
+1821 
-1832 APPAVSWLQTQGFPF
+1832 GFC
-1847 LSPREPRAVTMVA
+1847 
-1860 WGEQGAFHW
+1860 
-1869 LSGPRGGG
+1869 
-1877 DGRAGS
+1877 

>member
-1 MTEAAADSN
+1 MSRELLERSN
-10 EDPLEETEDLEPLEP
+10 EDGGELVEEMTEGVVGSDEGPAEETEDPEPLEP
-25 DDGGTFQQVTN
+25 DDDGGTFQQVTN
-36 LLNIMDSGAAKTDAA
+36 LLNIMDSGSAKTDTAG
-51 GAGPDMRKTL
+51 GAGPDMRKML

-69 ATSEP
+69 ATTEP
-74 SVVMNALIRCLQVPK
+74 SAVINALIRCLQVPE

-109 GELEEQGVQR
+109 GELEDQGVQR

-125 KEMRETLE
+125 KEMRESLE
-133 AEGYVKAEVASDT
+133 VEGYVKAEVASDT
-146 LAALSRNHFSL
+146 LVALSRNHFNL

-169 NLTDEFVIITLAKLA
+169 NLTDEFVIVTLAKLA

-205 LRLANEAKMRQVIC
+205 LRLTNEAKMCQVIC
-219 SATETFCETVQF
+219 SAMETFCETVQF

-243 MTEDQFAVKLFP
+243 MTEDQFAMKLFP
-255 LYRYF
+255 MYRYF
-260 VTVWLRNQNP
+260 VTVWLRNHNP

-282 MLNLLLP
+282 MLTLLLP
-289 NDDLRDQVYDYIP
+289 NDDLRNQLYDYIP

-307 YRGSLEALFITQVL
+307 YRGGLEALFITQVL
-321 RQILEMSVTTNTPV
+321 RQILETSVTTNTPV
-335 PEMQLHTIFT
+335 PQMQLHTIFT
-345 ELHVQV
+345 ELHIQV
-351 CAKVPAQQQY
+351 CAKAPAQQQY
-361 SSQNLVE
+361 SSQNLAE
-368 IVQCF
+368 IVHCF

-387 FFSQIEM
+387 FLGQMEM
-394 SKEAI
+394 SQEAI

-405 LIRAVVSADEPRMN
+405 LIRAVVSAAEPRMN
-419 IRTISLAIRVV
+419 VRTIYLAIRVV
-430 KNTLSDTRFKVRMA
+430 KTTLSDTRFKVRMA

-458 DRIKGWG
+458 DRIRGWG

-472 LTLSTYKLTNHRES
+472 LTLSTYKLTNRRES

-517 EFWVRLLC
+517 EFWLRLLC
-525 YIMETDYTEALTPI
+525 YIVETDHTEALTPI
-539 CISLTNLAERQLH
+539 CISLTNLAERQPH
-552 TKDAAAGVASKSKH
+552 TKDVEASVASKSRH
-566 GSVQKSR
+566 
-573 QPGQR
+573 
-578 PALII
+578 
-583 PEEVLKLCKLP
+583 
-594 LAGSF
+594 
-599 LMSPPPAP
+599 
-607 CPRTPPCG
+607 
-615 DSAVLQ
+615 
-621 VWLVWVSVS
+621 
-630 QQVPSVDLPA
+630 VDLPA

-663 AMLNLLRTLSQSIA
+663 AMLNLLRTLSRSIA
-677 PSMADMWEVEIPLL
+677 PAMADMWELEIPLL

-758 FTLAMGLEADKV
+758 FTLATGLEADKV
-770 EVLLLELLYKTDYSN
+770 ETLLLELLYKTDYGN

-838 ETVKSALMVIYSCVA
+838 ETVKGALMVMYSCVA

-862 THVDNP
+862 THVDTP
-868 ITAKIIHHYS
+868 ITAKIIHHFS
-878 SSCQDICLKMAFM
+878 SSCQDICLKMAFL
-891 KSVMQ
+891 KSVVQ
-896 VTKAIKNIKDLEDF
+896 VTDAIGNIKELEDF
-910 QFAQKMTLTGII
+910 EFAQKMSLTGII
-922 TATIKE
+922 IATIKA

-936 PVRTMAMEAL
+936 PVRTMAIEAL
-946 SHLSNLKPFY
+946 SHLSCLKPFY
-956 SMEENNELMDIS
+956 STEENNELMDIS

-975 QPPAED
+975 QPPLED

-990 NAMHAL
+990 NALQAL
-996 EQLMEGLM
+996 EHLMEGLM

-1026 EKEGEREKAT
+1026 EREGEREKAM
-1036 NLHLHLMQIYVQ
+1036 NLHLHLLQIHVQ
-1048 SIGVCIPLKLGQFG
+1048 SVGVCIPLKLGQFG
-1062 MLVGLM
+1062 TLVGLI
-1068 APCTCDSHRR
+1068 APRTCDSHTR
-1078 TRIASM
+1078 TRMASM

-1093 HASQTCSSWGPSKE
+1093 HASQTCSLWGPSEE
-1107 LELAKCKEDL
+1107 LKLAKCKEDL
-1117 QGPDV
+1117 QGLDM
-1122 EKIFSAS
+1122 EEIFSAS
-1129 SRIAKVACVQ
+1129 SRIAKVVCMQ

-1161 QHDKAS
+1161 WHDKAS

-1174 LQMRA
+1174 LQRRT

-1192 ILVHLPVVDH
+1192 ILVHLPVADH
-1202 LEVRR
+1202 PEVRR
-1207 CLIEGILLLAHYH
+1207 LLIEGILLLAHYH

-1232 LPMERHL
+1232 LPMESHL

-1252 ARTMLHGLMGRLQS
+1252 ARTMLHGLMGRLQA
-1266 RFTPKANATSKADIW
+1266 RFTPRANATSKADIW

-1301 IDVNDKLL
+1301 MDMDDRVL

-1318 LLLQLSSSQG
+1318 LLLQLSGSQG
-1328 PEAMSPVLKTWRL
+1328 PEAVSPVLKTWRL
-1341 VHAGMLPEEIN
+1341 VHVGTLPEEIN
-1352 LQRITIQ
+1352 LQRITIE
-1359 SMQLLFRRLNSEQL
+1359 SMQLLFGRLSSEQL
-1373 VHTLEEQGVWAL
+1373 VRTLEEQGVWSL
-1385 LQSSSTFLQGVGLL
+1385 LETSSTFLQGAGLL
-1399 ARLCMRSMEG
+1399 ARFCMRNMEG

-1431 SSTAVCVEFMS
+1431 SSTAVCVELMG

-1457 LLEKGADQED
+1457 MLEKGVDQED

-1494 LLLEKCLDSLRG
+1494 LLLEKCLGSLRE
-1506 PVSTSVTSEGMEALA
+1506 PVVTSVTSEGMEALA

-1533 SSFSVLCEQ
+1533 SSFGIISER
-1542 CRAFFDSESELLR
+1542 CRAFFDNESELLR

-1562 GRLAKVVG
+1562 GKLAKLVR

-1587 LLLHCQDPCPD
+1587 LMLHCRDPCSE
-1598 AAQVSEGHP
+1598 AAQ
-1607 AVRSDTC
+1607 
-1614 SPLETLENP
+1614 
-1623 AGNCHL
+1623 
-1629 SEMLSSQIHQWLTLF
+1629 
-1644 FHAVW
+1644 
-1649 RLPCGAYFWKA
+1649 A
-1660 CVATVFQCA
+1660 CKTTMFQCV

-1675 APESSSGRSDSS
+1675 ALENSPGRSNTS
-1687 TADEMTVLQT
+1687 AAEEMTVFQMM
-1697 TLCSI
+1697 LCSI
-1702 LTQKKPAVLY
+1702 PTQKKPAVLY
-1712 SFLLG
+1712 SFLLE

-1722 SSNLP
+1722 NSNLP
-1727 RIRSAACDLAGVI
+1727 RIRTAACDLAGII
-1740 MKQMSAHHLK
+1740 MQQMPAHHLK
-1750 KLDFPALRD
+1750 KLDFPALRNSLQELQLD
-1759 WPARGLPR
+1759 LDPGVRRAALETL
-1767 KTTIWAWSPSVPQA
+1767 KVLDTCCQHQLLASPEGI
-1781 FCPAPHHEYLR
+1781 C
-1792 NASSLI
+1792 
-1798 PSTDPHGARVLWVI
+1798 
-1812 FVSPLEASR
+1812 
-1821 RPRWGDVCADT
+1821 
-1832 APPAVSWLQTQGFPF
+1832 
-1847 LSPREPRAVTMVA
+1847 
-1860 WGEQGAFHW
+1860 
-1869 LSGPRGGG
+1869 
-1877 DGRAGS
+1877 

>member
-1 MTEAAADSN
+1 MLRELLERSNVDGGELVEEMTEALVGSN
-10 EDPLEETEDLEPLEP
+10 EGPAEETEDLEPLEP
-25 DDGGTFQQVTN
+25 DDNGGTFQQVTN
-36 LLNIMDSGAAKTDAA
+36 LLNIMDSGSAKTDAA
-51 GAGPDMRKTL
+51 GGAGPDMRKML

-69 ATSEP
+69 ATTEP
-74 SVVMNALIRCLQVPK
+74 SAVINALIRCLQVPE

-109 GELEEQGVQR
+109 GELEDQGVQR

-125 KEMRETLE
+125 KEMRESLE
-133 AEGYVKAEVASDT
+133 VEGYVKAEVASDT
-146 LAALSRNHFSL
+146 LVALSRNHFNL

-169 NLTDEFVIITLAKLA
+169 NLTDEFVIVTLAKLA

-205 LRLANEAKMRQVIC
+205 LRLTNEAKMCQVIC
-219 SATETFCETVQF
+219 SAMETFCETVQF
-231 YLRHLED
+231 YLWHLED

-243 MTEDQFAVKLFP
+243 MTEDQFAMKLFP
-255 LYRYF
+255 MYRYF
-260 VTVWLRNQNP
+260 VTVWLRNHNP

-282 MLNLLLP
+282 MLTLLLL
-289 NDDLRDQVYDYIP
+289 NDDLRNQLYDYIP

-307 YRGSLEALFITQVL
+307 YRGGLEALFITQVL
-321 RQILEMSVTTNTPV
+321 RQILETSVTTNTPV
-335 PEMQLHTIFT
+335 PQMQLHTIFT

-351 CAKVPAQQQY
+351 CAKAPAQQQY
-361 SSQNLVE
+361 SSQNLAE
-368 IVQCF
+368 IVHCF

-387 FFSQIEM
+387 FLGQMEM
-394 SKEAI
+394 SQEAI

-405 LIRAVVSADEPRMN
+405 LIRTIVSAAEPRMN
-419 IRTISLAIRVV
+419 VRTIYLAIRVV
-430 KNTLSDTRFKVRMA
+430 KTTLSDTRFKVRMA

-472 LTLSTYKLTNHRES
+472 LTLSTYKLTNRRES

-517 EFWVRLLC
+517 EFWLRLLC
-525 YIMETDYTEALTPI
+525 YIMETDHTEALTPI
-539 CISLTNLAERQLH
+539 CISLTNLVEHQPR
-552 TKDAAAGVASKSKH
+552 TKDVEASVASKSRH
-566 GSVQKSR
+566 
-573 QPGQR
+573 
-578 PALII
+578 
-583 PEEVLKLCKLP
+583 
-594 LAGSF
+594 
-599 LMSPPPAP
+599 
-607 CPRTPPCG
+607 
-615 DSAVLQ
+615 
-621 VWLVWVSVS
+621 
-630 QQVPSVDLPA
+630 VDLPA

-677 PSMADMWEVEIPLL
+677 PAMADVWELEIPLL

-758 FTLAMGLEADKV
+758 FTLATGLEADKV
-770 EVLLLELLYKTDYSN
+770 ETLLLELLYKTDYGN

-838 ETVKSALMVIYSCVA
+838 ETVKGALMVMYSCVA
-853 SYCHPQMLL
+853 SYCHPQILL
-862 THVDNP
+862 THVDTP
-868 ITAKIIHHYS
+868 ITAKIIHHFS
-878 SSCQDICLKMAFM
+878 SSCQDICLKMAFL
-891 KSVMQ
+891 KSVVQ
-896 VTKAIKNIKDLEDF
+896 VTDAIGNIKDLEDF
-910 QFAQKMTLTGII
+910 EFAQKMSLTGII
-922 TATIKE
+922 IATIKA

-936 PVRTMAMEAL
+936 PVRTMAIEAL
-946 SHLSNLKPFY
+946 SHLSSLKPFY
-956 SMEENNELMDIS
+956 STEENNELMDIS

-975 QPPAED
+975 QPPLED

-990 NAMHAL
+990 NALQAL
-996 EQLMEGLM
+996 EHLMEGLM

-1014 EMVHLLEKWILS
+1014 EMLLEKWILS
-1026 EKEGEREKAT
+1026 EREGEREKAM
-1036 NLHLHLMQIYVQ
+1036 NLHLHLLQIHVQ
-1048 SIGVCIPLKLGQFG
+1048 NVGVCIPLKLGQFG
-1062 MLVGLM
+1062 TLVGLI
-1068 APCTCDSHRR
+1068 APRTCDSHTR
-1078 TRIASM
+1078 TRMASM

-1093 HASQTCSSWGPSKE
+1093 HASQTCSLWGPSEK

-1117 QGPDV
+1117 QGLNMEEV
-1122 EKIFSAS
+1122 FSVS
-1129 SRIAKVACVQ
+1129 SRIAKVVCMQ

-1161 QHDKAS
+1161 WHDKAS

-1174 LQMRA
+1174 LQRRT

-1192 ILVHLPVVDH
+1192 ILVHLPVADH
-1202 LEVRR
+1202 PEVRR
-1207 CLIEGILLLAHYH
+1207 LLIEGILLLAHYH

-1225 TSLLRQP
+1225 TLLLRQP
-1232 LPMERHL
+1232 LPMESHL

-1252 ARTMLHGLMGRLQS
+1252 ARTMLHGLMGRLQA
-1266 RFTPKANATSKADIW
+1266 RFTPRANATSKADIW

-1301 IDVNDKLL
+1301 MDMDDKVL

-1318 LLLQLSSSQG
+1318 LLLQLSGSQG
-1328 PEAMSPVLKTWRL
+1328 PEAVSPVLKTWRL
-1341 VHAGMLPEEIN
+1341 VHMGTLPKEIN
-1352 LQRITIQ
+1352 LQRITIK
-1359 SMQLLFRRLNSEQL
+1359 SMKLLFRRLSSEQL
-1373 VHTLEEQGVWAL
+1373 VRTLEEQGVWSL
-1385 LQSSSTFLQGVGLL
+1385 LQTSSTFLQGAGLL
-1399 ARLCMRSMEG
+1399 ARFCMRNMEG

-1424 DVLSCRI
+1424 DVLCCRI

-1457 LLEKGADQED
+1457 MLEKGVDQED

-1494 LLLEKCLDSLRG
+1494 LLLEKCLGPLRE
-1506 PVSTSVTSEGMEALA
+1506 PVVTSVTSEGMEALA

-1533 SSFSVLCEQ
+1533 SSFGIISER
-1542 CRAFFDSESELLR
+1542 CRAFFDNERELLR

-1562 GRLAKVVG
+1562 GKLAKLVR

-1587 LLLHCQDPCPD
+1587 LMLHCQDPCSE
-1598 AAQVSEGHP
+1598 AAQ
-1607 AVRSDTC
+1607 
-1614 SPLETLENP
+1614 
-1623 AGNCHL
+1623 
-1629 SEMLSSQIHQWLTLF
+1629 
-1644 FHAVW
+1644 
-1649 RLPCGAYFWKA
+1649 A
-1660 CVATVFQCA
+1660 CMTTMFQCV

-1675 APESSSGRSDSS
+1675 ALENSPGQSNTSAAE
-1687 TADEMTVLQT
+1687 EMTVFQMM
-1697 TLCSI
+1697 LCSI
-1702 LTQKKPAVLY
+1702 PTQKKPAVLY
-1712 SFLLG
+1712 SFLLE

-1722 SSNLP
+1722 NSNLP
-1727 RIRSAACDLAGVI
+1727 RIRIAACDLAGII
-1740 MKQMSAHHLK
+1740 MQQMPAHHLK
-1750 KLDFPALRD
+1750 KLDFPALRNSLQELQLD
-1759 WPARGLPR
+1759 LDPGVRRAALETL
-1767 KTTIWAWSPSVPQA
+1767 KVLDTCCQHQLLASPEGI
-1781 FCPAPHHEYLR
+1781 C
-1792 NASSLI
+1792 
-1798 PSTDPHGARVLWVI
+1798 
-1812 FVSPLEASR
+1812 
-1821 RPRWGDVCADT
+1821 
-1832 APPAVSWLQTQGFPF
+1832 
-1847 LSPREPRAVTMVA
+1847 
-1860 WGEQGAFHW
+1860 
-1869 LSGPRGGG
+1869 
-1877 DGRAGS
+1877 

>member
-1 MTEAAADSN
+1 MRPLRRGMKAVEELEEEMTEAAADSN

-743 DSPSLEKGFLYRALG
+743 NSPSLEKGFLYRALG

-1431 SSTAVCVEFMS
+1431 SSTAVCVE
-1442 DPVLYQEKLLKPTVL
+1442 EKLLKPTVL

-1598 AAQVSEGHP
+1598 AAQ
-1607 AVRSDTC
+1607 
-1614 SPLETLENP
+1614 
-1623 AGNCHL
+1623 
-1629 SEMLSSQIHQWLTLF
+1629 
-1644 FHAVW
+1644 
-1649 RLPCGAYFWKA
+1649 A

-1712 SFLLG
+1712 SFLLE

-1847 LSPREPRAVTMVA
+1847 LSPREPRAVPMVA

-1869 LSGPRGGG
+1869 LSGPRGGA